1 MTSIPKR
8 SEEITRS
15 RRKAEP
21 IALLALLQP
30 LLKIMS
36 LLLQRHLIGYTPA
49 PANVSQA
56 VN

>member
-8 SEEITRS
+8 REEITRN

-21 IALLALLQP
+21 IALPELLQP

-36 LLLQRHLIGYTPA
+36 LLLQGHLIGSTPD
-49 PANVSQA
+49 PDNISQ
-56 VN
+56 VDN